1 MLVIGCSGFS
11 VPATKYLRE
20 FTMVEVSETAL
31 GVPGPAWV
39 RRLRREA
46 PEGFVFT
53 ALAPKELTAAA
64 FEPTAQSESTWASF
78 VPIARELG
86 AVAIVVTSPPEV
98 ASSKKSRASARTM
111 LERIVADAPT
121 TIVWEAPPDWSLKDS
136 EAVAK
141 DLAVVVSRDPH
152 KHPPVQR
159 GALAYYRMP
168 GPAGHKSRYE
178 DPALETA
185 AQCLRETHADSVL
198 CVLSNVDMYSDAKRL
213 RALVE

>member
-1 MLVIGCSGFS
+1 MTVIGCSGFS

-20 FTMVEVSETAL
+20 FAMVEVSDTAI

-53 ALAPKELTAAA
+53 ALAPKDLTAAA
-64 FEPTAQSESTWASF
+64 FEPTAQSEGAWATF
-78 VPIARELG
+78 VPVARELDAL
-86 AVAIVVTSPPEV
+86 AVVVTSPPEV
-98 ASSKKSRASARTM
+98 AYSKKAHASARSM
-111 LERIVADAPT
+111 FEKLLEHGST
-121 TIVWEAPPDWSLKDS
+121 TLVWEPPSPWSLKHA
-136 EAVAK
+136 EAVVK
-141 DLAVVVSRDPH
+141 DLAVVIARDPLR
-152 KHPPVQR
+152 HPPVQR

-178 DPALETA
+178 DPSLEAA
-185 AQCLRETHADSVL
+185 AQCLRETRAETVL

-213 RALVE
+213 RAIM